1 MDSLKFA
8 TSTTDSI
15 ASTSGD
21 TTSGDS
27 SGDTTSGDT
36 TSGDTTSGGTNV
48 QSVIV
53 ASTSSVGVADPSTA
67 SISAGTSGGTNV
79 ATTSPVRNDDD
90 GNDSK
95 LSEGSSSPMSPAKTP
110 YDGQVEPVTPVR
122 NDDEEEEE
130 EEEEEEAQRSRGKA
144 GMQDENG
151 NWCSKPRC
159 DRCLIGFDSD
169 AALQSHF
176 TANHDIDISVTLGAA
191 AAGAGA
197 AGAGAAGAGAAV
209 VWPPRCDLSVEDV
222 SNANILLSLQTT
234 PDSSRDSSLPGT
246 TSPTE
251 SQPPNCHPAAS
262 TPPAPTHTPSSLTPT
277 PTAGSTSP
285 APNVASTLPSVEDNV
300 DTAGVSSAGAPLS
313 SKSLADPASSSSSP
327 HHLQPRD
334 TAAASPTSPPLV
346 SAPENSRSCSPLP
359 ELPNPVNATGVLIVG
374 NFYF

>member
-1 MDSLKFA
+1 MIVNSLQFA
-8 TSTTDSI
+8 TSTTASI
-15 ASTSGD
+15 ASTSGG
-21 TTSGDS
+21 TT
-27 SGDTTSGDT
+27 
-36 TSGDTTSGGTNV
+36 GGTNV
-48 QSVIV
+48 QNVLGPS
-53 ASTSSVGVADPSTA
+53 SSSVTVAYPPSTA
-67 SISAGTSGGTNV
+67 STSAGTSGGTNV

-130 EEEEEEAQRSRGKA
+130 EEAPRSRGKA

-313 SKSLADPASSSSSP
+313 SKSLGDPASSSSSP

-334 TAAASPTSPPLV
+334 TAAASPTSSPR
-346 SAPENSRSCSPLP
+346 NSRSCSPLP
-359 ELPNPVNATGVLIVG
+359 DLSNHVNATGVLIVVI
-374 NFYF
+374 F

>member
-1 MDSLKFA
+1 MNSLKFA

-21 TTSGDS
+21 TT
-27 SGDTTSGDT
+27 
-36 TSGDTTSGGTNV
+36 GGTNV

-67 SISAGTSGGTNV
+67 STSAGTSGGTNV
-79 ATTSPVRNDDD
+79 APTSPVRNDDD

-110 YDGQVEPVTPVR
+110 YDGQVEPVMLQDVQVESVTLHDVANTGP
-122 NDDEEEEE
+122 
-130 EEEEEEAQRSRGKA
+130 SGT
-144 GMQDENG
+144 DENG

-159 DRCLIGFDSD
+159 DRCLIVFDSD

-209 VWPPRCDLSVEDV
+209 VWPPRCDLSIEDV
-222 SNANILLSLQTT
+222 LNANILLSLQTT

-251 SQPPNCHPAAS
+251 NQPPNCHPAAS
-262 TPPAPTHTPSSLTPT
+262 TPRAPTHTPSSLTPT

-346 SAPENSRSCSPLP
+346 SAPGNSRSCSPLP

-374 NFYF
+374 IFYF

>member
-21 TTSGDS
+21 TT
-27 SGDTTSGDT
+27 
-36 TSGDTTSGGTNV
+36 GGTNV

-95 LSEGSSSPMSPAKTP
+95 LSERSSSPMSPAKTP
-110 YDGQVEPVTPVR
+110 YDGQVEPVTL
-122 NDDEEEEE
+122 
-130 EEEEEEAQRSRGKA
+130 
-144 GMQDENG
+144 QDENG